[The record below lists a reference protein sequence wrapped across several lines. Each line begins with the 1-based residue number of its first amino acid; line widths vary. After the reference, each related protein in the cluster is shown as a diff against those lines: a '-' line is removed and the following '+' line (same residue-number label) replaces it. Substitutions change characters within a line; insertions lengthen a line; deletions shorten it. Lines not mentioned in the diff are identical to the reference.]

1 MKPKTRITV
10 VLLLAGGGAV
20 AAGWLYVH
28 KVNEQR
34 ELDGKYTSVRKE
46 LEVTEA
52 TLAEYRRYIDF
63 VGEGRKFIMG
73 QSKFLGAK
81 VVRDYVHMQQLQ
93 ESVVGIKSDATVV
106 VQYTVEFPVGFD
118 LRPDRFTLSGDERRI
133 LVTLGRAELVASP
146 SVQRV
151 THKIVSGGIFTDEKA
166 AVIAIQQRLP
176 VLAQKQSADI
186 LQDPAVVALSE
197 KKLGEFLLDFM
208 RKQPGVKFVPVIEFA
223 YR

>member
-1 MKPKTRITV
+1 LKPKTRITV

-20 AAGWLYVH
+20 AAGWMYVH

-52 TLAEYRRYIDF
+52 TLAGYRRYIDF